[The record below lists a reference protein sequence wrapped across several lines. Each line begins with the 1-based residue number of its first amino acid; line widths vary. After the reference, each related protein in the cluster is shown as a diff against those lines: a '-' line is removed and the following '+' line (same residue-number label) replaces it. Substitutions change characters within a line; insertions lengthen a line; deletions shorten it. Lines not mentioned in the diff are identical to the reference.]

1 LLNSGVKYS
10 FKLEGYDEWSALG
23 GDLSSKEYTDLL
35 EGKYTFRV
43 KAVTSSGLIA
53 YDDFSFRIKP
63 PWYRSWLALIIYLVL
78 LGYMVRFFMRF
89 DRVRIQRRELQMQK
103 HKQSELEA
111 IEKEYKR
118 LEIEREKEIMRL
130 KSEQLESDLVYK
142 SQELSNVMLSFV
154 SKNEMLMDIKSD
166 LYKISAMIPENE
178 IQSSIKR
185 RLFALSNKINSSM
198 QHDEDWKK
206 FEKNFDFVH
215 NGFIHKLTECF
226 PELTFSER
234 RMCIYLKVDLA
245 SKEIASLLN
254 ISSRSVETVRYRL
267 RKKFGLDREDNLRD
281 FLNRL

>member
-1 LLNSGVKYS
+1 
-10 FKLEGYDEWSALG
+10 
-23 GDLSSKEYTDLL
+23 
-35 EGKYTFRV
+35 
-43 KAVTSSGLIA
+43 
-53 YDDFSFRIKP
+53 
-63 PWYRSWLALIIYLVL
+63 
-78 LGYMVRFFMRF
+78 
-89 DRVRIQRRELQMQK
+89 MQK
-103 HKQSELEA
+103 RKQSELET

-130 KSEQLESDLVYK
+130 KSEQLESDLVHK

-154 SKNEMLMDIKSD
+154 SKNEMLTDIKND
-166 LYKISAMIPENE
+166 LYKISAIIPENE

-185 RLFALSNKINSSM
+185 RLFALSNKINSNM

-206 FEKNFDFVH
+206 FEKNFDYVH

-254 ISSRSVETVRYRL
+254 LSPRSVETVRYRL